1 MILEYHRPKTIT
13 NALALLARKEPRTL
27 PLAGGSVLNQPS
39 PDAFAVVDL
48 QALEL
53 DGIAQKG
60 SSLILGAML
69 TLENLLEFEGIPTA
83 LAAAI
88 QHEATHNLRNVAT
101 VAGTL
106 VAADGRSPFA
116 TTLLAMD
123 AQLKYVPGDET
134 ISLGNVLPQRRGFLV
149 GKLITQVKL
158 PTNIH
163 LAYEYVARTP
173 ADLPLVCIAAAQWS
187 SGRTRLAL
195 GGYGASP
202 VLGLDGPEPGG
213 AELVASNAYLQAQ
226 DEWASAAYRSEVAA
240 VLTRRC
246 LDQLSA

>member
-1 MILEYHRPKTIT
+1 MITDYHRPKTIQE
-13 NALALLARKEPRTL
+13 ALTLLARKEPRTL
-27 PLAGGSVLNQPS
+27 PLAGGTALNQPS
-39 PDAFAVVDL
+39 QDAFAVVDL
-48 QALEL
+48 QALGL
-53 DGIAQKG
+53 DGMEHKG
-60 SSLILGAML
+60 NSLVLGAML
-69 TLENLLEFEGIPTA
+69 TLQTLLEFEGISAA

-88 QHEATHNLRNVAT
+88 QHEATHNLRNIAT

-116 TTLLAMD
+116 TALLAMD
-123 AQLKYVPGDET
+123 AHLRVVPGEET
-134 ISLGNVLPQRRGFLV
+134 ISLGNILPQPGQFLT
-149 GKLITQVKL
+149 GKIITQVFL
-158 PTNIH
+158 PANIR
-163 LAYEYVARTP
+163 LAYEYVARTS
-173 ADLPLVCIAAAQWS
+173 ADLPLVCVALAQWS

-195 GGYGASP
+195 GGYGACP

-213 AELVASNAYLQAQ
+213 AELTASNAFAQAQ